1 MTATDIVT
9 GYLNSLK
16 RPFEADPDQRW
27 IATYNL
33 RASVFLKFCKWLTQ
47 PGLEYSGSHRATPLL
62 NLKSLSSYEM
72 GDY

>member
-1 MTATDIVT
+1 MTAIDIVT

-33 RASVFLKFCKWLTQ
+33 RASVFLKFFKRLAQ
-47 PGLEYSGSHRATPLL
+47 PDLEVSSRRLDACPILLAT
-62 NLKSLSSYEM
+62 
-72 GDY
+72 